1 MDKAVGSG
9 GCACSIDFRR
19 LKKTRFWSNSN
30 ANMGSCNLFCKPC
43 GITRLCQ
50 CSRKNP
56 SSSKEDG
63 QEAERL
69 CRQENIFQKV
79 AVI

>member
-1 MDKAVGSG
+1 MPTWGA
-9 GCACSIDFRR
+9 
-19 LKKTRFWSNSN
+19 
-30 ANMGSCNLFCKPC
+30 CNLFCKPC